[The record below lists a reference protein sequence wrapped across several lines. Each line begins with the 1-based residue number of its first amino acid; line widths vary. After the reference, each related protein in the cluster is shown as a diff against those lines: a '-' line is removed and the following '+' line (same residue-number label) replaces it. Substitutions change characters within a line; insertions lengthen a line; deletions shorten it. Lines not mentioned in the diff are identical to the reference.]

1 MKIIK
6 LIVTLFAAALLVTSC
21 GVSIP
26 MTSNANLNETT
37 VVLSQD
43 NFKVVNNVSAE
54 VSQTYIFGIGG
65 LNKKSLEAN
74 AVAELTA
81 KANLQGSQALI
92 NITVKTYCKTF
103 LGVYTQVTYRAEG
116 TVIEFMSK

>member
-43 NFKVVNNVSAE
+43 NFKVVNTVSAE

-81 KANLQGSQALI
+81 KANLQGS
-92 NITVKTYCKTF
+92 
-103 LGVYTQVTYRAEG
+103 
-116 TVIEFMSK
+116 